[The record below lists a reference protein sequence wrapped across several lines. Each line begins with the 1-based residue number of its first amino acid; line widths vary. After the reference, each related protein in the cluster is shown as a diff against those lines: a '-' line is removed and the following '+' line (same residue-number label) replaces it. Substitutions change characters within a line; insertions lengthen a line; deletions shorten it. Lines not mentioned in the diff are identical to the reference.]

1 MMNVSI
7 ETFVS
12 VGVLLLIVSMN
23 VLLGLKSIVKSE

>member
-12 VGVLLLIVSMN
+12 VSVLLLIVSMN

>member
-7 ETFVS
+7 ETFVF

>member
-23 VLLGLKSIVKSE
+23 VLLGLKSIVKS